1 MELNNQEFERKF
13 TYFANQSC
21 DKFIDKVGD
30 RVTQV
35 AKNLVPVATGKLR
48 ESIHKEKIERGVKV
62 GSELN
67 YAGYVELGTR
77 KMAPRSYLRRAAR
90 LILQGCRK

>member
-1 MELNNQEFERKF
+1 MNMNNNEFEKKL

-30 RVTQV
+30 RVSQV
-35 AKNLVPVATGKLR
+35 AKNLVPVATGNLR

-67 YAGYVELGTR
+67 YAGYVELGTT

-90 LILQGCRK
+90 LILQGFKK